1 MTKRKAPERFAGTF
15 SAIPHRVMDSAAFM
29 GAGHIAKALLLDL
42 MRQVNGANNGRL
54 HLSYEWLTRKRGW
67 KSRDTIKRAQ
77 SELVERGLVVQTCKG
92 GLNKGASLFAVTW
105 LPISDFNG
113 LDFAAK
119 DYQPGAWAMM
129 DKHTPKNNS
138 SVPVAGTAPSRQ
150 SVQSP
155 PLTVPMAGTEKPLFG
170 TFTVP
175 IVGNNVSMPYTLG
188 EMPAGK
194 CPVPPTRGR
203 VIPFTA
209 KTALCLNCN
218 ACQVRSQAF
227 VFREAA

>member
-1 MTKRKAPERFAGTF
+1 
-15 SAIPHRVMDSAAFM
+15 MDSAAFM

-77 SELVERGLVVQTCKG
+77 NELVERGLVIQTCKG

-105 LPISDFNG
+105 LPISNFNG

-155 PLTVPMAGTEKPLFG
+155 PLTVPMAGTEKALFG

-175 IVGNNVSMPYTLG
+175 IVGNNVSMPYTPG
-188 EMPAGK
+188 EMPAGE
-194 CPVPPTRGR
+194 CPIKLPQGTLNRFATDV
-203 VIPFTA
+203 A
-209 KTALCLNCN
+209 SCLNCN
-218 ACQVRSQAF
+218 LCQTQSLAPIF
-227 VFREAA
+227 LEAA